1 MSRHVV
7 IVAGARTAIGTFG
20 GSLAGHSPS
29 QLGAL
34 CTAEALQRAGLPAAE
49 VGHVVFGN
57 VLLTESKDAYL
68 ARVAAIE
75 AGIPVEVPAMTLN
88 RLCGSGVQA
97 IVSAAQAIMLG
108 DCDTAVAGGAET
120 MSRAPHLL

>member
-7 IVAGARTAIGTFG
+7 ITAGVRTAIGTFG
-20 GSLAGHSPS
+20 GALSGHAPT
-29 QLGAL
+29 QLGAA
-34 CTAEALQRAGLPAAE
+34 CVGEALHRSDLLASE

-57 VLLTESKDAYL
+57 VILTESKDAYL
-68 ARVAAIE
+68 ARIAAID

-120 MSRAPHLL
+120 MSRSP

>member
-7 IVAGARTAIGTFG
+7 ITAGARTAIGSFG
-20 GSLAGHSPS
+20 GALSGHAPTA
-29 QLGAL
+29 LGAL
-34 CTAEALQRAGLPAAE
+34 CTGEALRRAGLPAAE

-57 VLLTESKDAYL
+57 VILTESKDAYL

-97 IVSAAQAIMLG
+97 IVSAARPSCSA
-108 DCDTAVAGGAET
+108 TATPPSPA
-120 MSRAPHLL
+120 APRR